1 MEQPIS
7 HTQQTQPAVV
17 GAALPPLPTDR
28 KKKENLMLEKKKK
41 I

>member
-28 KKKENLMLEKKKK
+28 KKNLMLVELNSRM
-41 I
+41 